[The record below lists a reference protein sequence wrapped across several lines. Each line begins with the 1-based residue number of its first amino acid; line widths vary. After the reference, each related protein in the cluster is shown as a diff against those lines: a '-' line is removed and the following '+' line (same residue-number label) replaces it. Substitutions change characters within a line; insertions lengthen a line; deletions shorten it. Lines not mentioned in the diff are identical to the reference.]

1 MKAHIARNQYA
12 GVPTLLLWNFSTG
25 DRGKMDGIA
34 AAFKMR
40 VVPVAPDE
48 LGRTV
53 DQLLGQ
59 PGSSPAFTG
68 TAASTPAML
77 MANFTDGDVDKILAL
92 CHQMEVNAPLKC
104 LATASNRRWSF
115 GYLLEHLAE
124 EHAAFLAA
132 QAKP

>member
-1 MKAHIARNQYA
+1 MKAHIARNQFS

-34 AAFKMR
+34 DAFQMR
-40 VVPVAPDE
+40 VVPVAPDA

-59 PGSSPAFTG
+59 PGTG
-68 TAASTPAML
+68 TAFAGTAAPTPAML
-77 MANFTDGDVDKILAL
+77 MANFTDKQVDDLLAL
-92 CHQMEVNAPLKC
+92 CRQMEVNAPLKC
-104 LATASNRRWSF
+104 LATASNRRWTF

-124 EHAAFLAA
+124 EHAAFQSA
-132 QAKP
+132 QAKQ